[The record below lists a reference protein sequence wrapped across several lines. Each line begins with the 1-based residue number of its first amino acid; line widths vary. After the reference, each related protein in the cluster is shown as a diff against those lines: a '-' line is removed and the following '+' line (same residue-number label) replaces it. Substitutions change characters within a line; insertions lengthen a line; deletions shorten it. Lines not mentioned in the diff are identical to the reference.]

1 MKNNLMPMISP
12 LKTVKECF
20 NTFTNLYGKKA
31 PNHKRALKNKIWN
44 LNMEKEEIVAS
55 FFTNI
60 SHVRDQ
66 LKSIGLVVNE
76 DDLIQ
81 SIVDGLPTSWE
92 TFIATINGQDEQPT
106 SIYFGIISSKTKG
119 EPKANL
125 ILPKKKIFLLQKV

>member
-1 MKNNLMPMISP
+1 
-12 LKTVKECF
+12 
-20 NTFTNLYGKKA
+20 
-31 PNHKRALKNKIWN
+31 
-44 LNMEKEEIVAS
+44 MEKDEIVAS

-106 SIYFGIISSKTKG
+106 SIDFGIISSKMKG
-119 EPKANL
+119 EPKASL
-125 ILPKKKIFLLQKV
+125 IIPKKKIFLLQKV

>member
-1 MKNNLMPMISP
+1 MPVITH
-12 LKTVKECF
+12 LNTVKECF
-20 NTFTNLYGKKA
+20 DTLTNIYEKKA
-31 PNHKRALKNKIWN
+31 PSHKRALKNKIWN
-44 LNMEKEEIVAS
+44 LNMEKDEIVAS

-81 SIVDGLPTSWE
+81 SIVDGIPTSWE

-106 SIYFGIISSKTKG
+106 SIDFGIISSKTKG
-119 EPKANL
+119 EPKENL